1 MPADAKPGMLPANDK
16 TYRLQPG
23 ARIGPEA
30 APPHRHDG
38 GPSKGWG
45 RLGKV
50 MTTIDALTA
59 ASRRPGGPGLRA
71 WCVAWQLGLGL
82 FVWLASVAMVHAAEA
97 PRKVALVVGNGAY
110 ASGGALPN
118 ALNDAEDLC
127 ANLRALGFEAICAT
141 NLKTRREFKDRV
153 FEFSKRLGRGT
164 IALFYYAGH
173 GLQLDGEN
181 YLVPTEAKLSAPP
194 DIEDETISLRYV
206 MAQVDQAGS
215 EFSMFMLD
223 ACRNNPWSRGFR
235 NVSRGLAGVTEA
247 PVGSIV
253 LFATAAN
260 DVAADGDGRNGMLTK
275 HVLEHLR
282 RPGLTVEQMIKQVS
296 LGVQRESFAVS
307 GRRQTPFLYSSFTG
321 QFCFADCGGGPEDL
335 EIARLRQ
342 ERDRLEAAGRALAA
356 ERSEQERTIAQLTAA
371 GKARQAE
378 LEEKIKAAEQRSVT
392 DRTPPESLTRE
403 LNGYRRQIAE
413 IEEERR
419 TREAARRQT
428 DDELRRL
435 REEAEVMVR
444 KLADA
449 EKLSK
454 RVAELERE
462 KADRERDAKKDGATN
477 RGTKPDTPHGAAL
490 PPAM

>member
-1 MPADAKPGMLPANDK
+1 MTEPFDAVLSPD
-16 TYRLQPG
+16 YRLGDRGWRLVWLKCLALMLGLG
-23 ARIGPEA
+23 AAILFSGASAEA
-30 APPHRHDG
+30 AP
-38 GPSKGWG
+38 
-45 RLGKV
+45 
-50 MTTIDALTA
+50 IDATK
-59 ASRRPGGPGLRA
+59 
-71 WCVAWQLGLGL
+71 
-82 FVWLASVAMVHAAEA
+82 A
-97 PRKVALVVGNGAY
+97 PKKIALVVGNSAY
-110 ASGGALPN
+110 AAGGYLPN

-127 ANLRALGFEAICAT
+127 ASLKALGFDAICVT
-141 NLKTRREFKDRV
+141 NVKTRREFKDRV

-181 YLVPTEAKLSAPP
+181 YLVPIDAKLSAPP

-275 HVLEHLR
+275 HVLEHMR
-282 RPGLTVEQMIKQVS
+282 RPGVTVEQMIKQVS
-296 LGVQRESFAVS
+296 VGVQRDSFALS

-321 QFCFADCGGGPEDL
+321 QFCFADCGGSPEDL
-335 EIARLRQ
+335 EIAHLRQ
-342 ERDRLEAAGRALAA
+342 ERDRLESAGRALVA
-356 ERSEQERTIAQLTAA
+356 ERAEQERTIAQLTAA
-371 GKARQAE
+371 GRKRQLE
-378 LEEKIKAAEQRSVT
+378 LEEKIRAAEQRSASE
-392 DRTPPESLTRE
+392 RTPSESLTRE
-403 LNGYRRQIAE
+403 LNGYRQQILQ
-413 IEEERR
+413 IEEERQSQL
-419 TREAARRQT
+419 AARRQT
-428 DDELRRL
+428 DEELRRL
-435 REEAEVMVR
+435 RTDAEVMVR
-444 KLADA
+444 KLAEA

-462 KADRERDAKKDGATN
+462 KADREREAKQDGAAN
-477 RGTKPDTPHGAAL
+477 RATKQDPPNRTVM